1 VYYRQHAKIIIVS
14 SPHDLKLHPSLL
26 YFIHSINTSFFCFCF
41 FFLPFSF
48 HLIFPFGIDGRINP
62 SWSREEEWLVAAF
75 ILGYLHRA
83 VIDYDDINA
92 TCA

>member
-1 VYYRQHAKIIIVS
+1 M
-14 SPHDLKLHPSLL
+14 
-26 YFIHSINTSFFCFCF
+26 N
-41 FFLPFSF
+41 
-48 HLIFPFGIDGRINP
+48 IFVIMNAL
-62 SWSREEEWLVAAF
+62 LVAAF